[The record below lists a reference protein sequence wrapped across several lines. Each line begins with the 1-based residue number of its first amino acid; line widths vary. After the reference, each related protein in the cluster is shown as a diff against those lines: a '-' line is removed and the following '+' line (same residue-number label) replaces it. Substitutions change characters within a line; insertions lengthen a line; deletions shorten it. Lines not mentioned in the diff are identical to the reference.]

1 MEMEKINENT
11 MRVTLGKEDLAER
24 GISILD
30 LIGNQ
35 HDVEDFFYS
44 ILDEVDT
51 DHECRDNGAVTF
63 H

>member
-35 HDVEDFFYS
+35 HDVEDFF
-44 ILDEVDT
+44 L
-51 DHECRDNGAVTF
+51 
-63 H
+63 

>member
-35 HDVEDFFYS
+35 HDVEDFS
-44 ILDEVDT
+44 IVFWMKLILTMSFVIT
-51 DHECRDNGAVTF
+51 GQ
-63 H
+63 